1 MTRKV
6 TYRLKD
12 NGKMFSLS
20 SLNLNLVL
28 DGRPWDV
35 QGWSGSADMLEMLR
49 RHNPD
54 VEFIEEPEKSK

>member
-1 MTRKV
+1 MARQV
-6 TYRLKD
+6 TYRLMD

-20 SLNLNLVL
+20 LLNLHLRM
-28 DGRPWDV
+28 DGQPWDV
-35 QGWSGSADMLEMLR
+35 QGWSGTVDMLEALR